1 MALYDHEVGTPSKNI
16 LLGAPTSLF
25 WEISQNVVL
34 RNLQI
39 NFQDITQDIDRD
51 VNQHVVV

>member
-1 MALYDHEVGTPSKNI
+1 MALYDHEVGAPSTNVS
-16 LLGAPTSLF
+16 LGAPTSLF